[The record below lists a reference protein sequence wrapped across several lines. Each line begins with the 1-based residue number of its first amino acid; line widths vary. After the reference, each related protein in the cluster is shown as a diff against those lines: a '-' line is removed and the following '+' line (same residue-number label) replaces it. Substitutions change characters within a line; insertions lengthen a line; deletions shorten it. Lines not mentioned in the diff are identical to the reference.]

1 MLYTEKTISSFPV
14 AIGTSLSLESVFEGR
29 LSPYDASREIPNKV
43 NIAHYSESWFN
54 LTTLFRNLIGALP
67 NDAIFNTT
75 PDGLARDLY
84 EEIEVIESLHLNE
97 GNNVCKPFFY
107 VGTYN
112 RVVSKYSNKKVIFRQ
127 SNTDKQKLYE
137 SKLKETIKLF
147 SKYYPEKLVTIDSSI
162 KPKTPAAN
170 AIIMSHIPYDLVSHS
185 NFKRF
190 DLLESHTGKLKT
202 KYEFSGKYQPLGSE
216 TMDQLPFL
224 EKLLMV
230 FGDKIMIV
238 PADIRIRRLL
248 LEIAKNREWTPYTTE
263 AKVNYFIDADIKE
276 PYLKQWLLSL

>member
-1 MLYTEKTISSFPV
+1 MFYTDKTISSFPV

-29 LSPYDASREIPNKV
+29 LAPYDAAREIPNKV
-43 NIAHYSESWFN
+43 NISHYSEAWFN
-54 LTTLFRNLIGALP
+54 INTLFRNLIGALP
-67 NDAIFNTT
+67 NDGIFNST
-75 PDGLARDLY
+75 PEGLAHDLY
-84 EEIEVIESLHLNE
+84 EEIEVITSLFKNE
-97 GNNVCKPFFY
+97 GNGICAPY
-107 VGTYN
+107 YYLCSYN
-112 RVVSKYSNKKVIFRQ
+112 KVMTKYTAKKITFRHA
-127 SNTDKQKLYE
+127 STDKQKLFE
-137 SKLKETIKLF
+137 SKYKETVKYLNKLH
-147 SKYYPEKLVTIDSSI
+147 PELLANLDSSL
-162 KPKTPAAN
+162 KPKTNVGN
-170 AIIMSHIPYDLVSHS
+170 ALVLTHIPYDLVSHN

-216 TMDQLPFL
+216 IMDQLPFL

-276 PYLKQWLLSL
+276 LYLKEWLMSL

>member
-1 MLYTEKTISSFPV
+1 
-14 AIGTSLSLESVFEGR
+14 
-29 LSPYDASREIPNKV
+29 
-43 NIAHYSESWFN
+43 
-54 LTTLFRNLIGALP
+54 
-67 NDAIFNTT
+67 
-75 PDGLARDLY
+75 
-84 EEIEVIESLHLNE
+84 
-97 GNNVCKPFFY
+97 
-107 VGTYN
+107 
-112 RVVSKYSNKKVIFRQ
+112 
-127 SNTDKQKLYE
+127 
-137 SKLKETIKLF
+137 
-147 SKYYPEKLVTIDSSI
+147 
-162 KPKTPAAN
+162 
-170 AIIMSHIPYDLVSHS
+170 MSHIPYDLVSHS

-216 TMDQLPFL
+216 SMDQLPFL

-230 FGDKIMIV
+230 FGDKIMVV